1 MLITLG
7 TFYFAASLFLESLN
21 IIKIKAQK
29 NKIAMSG
36 LAFN

>member
-7 TFYFAASLFLESLN
+7 TFCFAPSLFLESLN
-21 IIKIKAQK
+21 IIKMNAQK